1 MTRPFRTFIGVD
13 LGGGK
18 GKTTAL
24 TRLRWDPPGPAA
36 PAGSSRM
43 AGEGAAGAGPGGA
56 LIVEDCGGN
65 RSRGAGG
72 ADGAGGAGGGSGA
85 GGRVGSGPCP
95 LYDERLVEYLL
106 GHRGEAVVAMDAPLT
121 LTACV
126 RCQLPVCPGLASCE
140 VETVRW
146 FRARNAAADQQGK
159 PKYTPYTQ
167 RATEVVLHEDHG
179 IMPRET
185 LGQGMGPLT
194 ARMAYLRRALSGAF
208 VLNHNLL
215 EVYPKA
221 TLTQLFPD
229 PEPAGTAPGGRG
241 PAAGAAGRPLGIGY
255 RDGNGRPIGLDGT
268 ARPRLTASQ
277 VARHYKRSGH
287 ALSIRER
294 VLSELAALGG
304 VAELRFGPGQWREF
318 ALQSD
323 HQFDALICAFTAFLW
338 ATKGWQLPAEPVFRE
353 DGWIWF
359 PPRAA
364 RTD

>member
-24 TRLRWDPPGPAA
+24 TRLRWEPAA
-36 PAGSSRM
+36 VPAS
-43 AGEGAAGAGPGGA
+43 GAAALATSPGPGGV

-65 RSRGAGG
+65 RAAGRTEP
-72 ADGAGGAGGGSGA
+72 
-85 GGRVGSGPCP
+85 GGRGGPCP
-95 LYDERLVEYLL
+95 LYDERLIEYLL

-140 VETVRW
+140 VATVRW

-208 VLNHNLL
+208 VLNQNLL

-229 PEPAGTAPGGRG
+229 PEPAGTAGA
-241 PAAGAAGRPLGIGY
+241 PARKPLGIDY
-255 RDGNGRPIGLDGT
+255 RDGNGRPIGLDGA

-338 ATKGWQLPAEPVFRE
+338 ATRGWQLPPDPVFAE

-364 RTD
+364 AKPD

>member
-24 TRLRWDPPGPAA
+24 TRLRWEPAA
-36 PAGSSRM
+36 VPAS
-43 AGEGAAGAGPGGA
+43 GAAALATSPGPGGV

-65 RSRGAGG
+65 RAAGRTEP
-72 ADGAGGAGGGSGA
+72 
-85 GGRVGSGPCP
+85 GGRGGPCP
-95 LYDERLVEYLL
+95 LYDERLIEYLL

-140 VETVRW
+140 VATVRW

-194 ARMAYLRRALSGAF
+194 ARMAYLRRALGTHF
-208 VLNHNLL
+208 RLHHNLL

-229 PEPAGTAPGGRG
+229 ASPPPGLPPSSPPPPSGRSG
-241 PAAGAAGRPLGIGY
+241 QRTSVRY
-255 RDGNGRPIGLDGT
+255 RDSNGNEVRLSDSEEGDDESDNPR
-268 ARPRLTASQ
+268 RPRSQ
-277 VARHYKRSGH
+277 VARLYKRSGH
-287 ALSIRER
+287 ALPIRTR
-294 VLSELAALGG
+294 VLEELPG
-304 VAELRFGPGQWREF
+304 LRFGPGQWREF
-318 ALQSD
+318 TAQND
-323 HQFDALICAFTAFLW
+323 HQFDALICAYTAYLW
-338 ATKGWQLPAEPVFRE
+338 ARDGWQLPVDPVFTE

-359 PPRAA
+359 PPSRG
-364 RTD
+364 

>member
-1 MTRPFRTFIGVD
+1 MHRPFRTFIGVD

-18 GKTTAL
+18 GKTTAV
-24 TRLRWDPPGPAA
+24 TRLRWEPSTGGQGGADA
-36 PAGSSRM
+36 AGSLARSL
-43 AGEGAAGAGPGGA
+43 AGSA
-56 LIVEDCGGN
+56 LIVEDCGG
-65 RSRGAGG
+65 SRP
-72 ADGAGGAGGGSGA
+72 
-85 GGRVGSGPCP
+85 GPSTW
-95 LYDERLVEYLL
+95 YDQRLVEYLL
-106 GHRGEAVVAMDAPLT
+106 SHREAAVVAMDAPLT

-126 RCQLPVCPGLASCE
+126 RCQLPVCPGLNTCE
-140 VETVRW
+140 VPTVRW
-146 FRARNAAADQQGK
+146 FRDRGAAFARTDK

-194 ARMAYLRRALSGAF
+194 ARMAYLRRALSQDF
-208 VLNHNLL
+208 VLNQNLL

-229 PEPAGTAPGGRG
+229 PEPAQLAAGRG
-241 PAAGAAGRPLGIGY
+241 AATAGAAAGKKPLGIGY
-255 RDGNGRPIGLDGT
+255 RDGNGRSIGLDGS
-268 ARPRLTASQ
+268 AQPRLTASQ

-287 ALSIRER
+287 ALPIRER
-294 VLSELAALGG
+294 VLSELATLGG
-304 VAELRFGPGQWREF
+304 VGELRFGPGQWREF

-338 ATKGWQLPAEPVFRE
+338 TTRSWELPADPVFHE

-359 PPRAA
+359 PPRGG
-364 RTD
+364 

>member
-1 MTRPFRTFIGVD
+1 MRRAFRTFIGVD

-24 TRLRWDPPGPAA
+24 TRLRWEPPAGGGGKSAPGGVLIVADCGGSRAVPGPASG
-36 PAGSSRM
+36 PGSR
-43 AGEGAAGAGPGGA
+43 ARAAGGVA
-56 LIVEDCGGN
+56 
-65 RSRGAGG
+65 AGG
-72 ADGAGGAGGGSGA
+72 SC
-85 GGRVGSGPCP
+85 SW
-95 LYDERLVEYLL
+95 YDEPLVEYLL
-106 GHRGEAVVAMDAPLT
+106 SHRDEAVVAMDAPLT

-126 RCQLPVCPGLASCE
+126 RCQLTACPGLTACE

-146 FRARNAAADQQGK
+146 FRARGAAADPSGK

-194 ARMAYLRRALSGAF
+194 ARMAYLRHALSGAF
-208 VLNHNLL
+208 VLNQNLL

-229 PEPAGTAPGGRG
+229 PEPAATAGSARAGASGTA
-241 PAAGAAGRPLGIGY
+241 AKKSLGIGY
-255 RDGNGRPIGLDGT
+255 RDGNGRPIGLDGA
-268 ARPRLTASQ
+268 ARPRSAASQ
-277 VARHYKRSGH
+277 VARQYKRSGH
-287 ALSIRER
+287 ALPIRER
-294 VLSELAALGG
+294 VLSELAALAG
-304 VAELRFGPGQWREF
+304 VSELRFGPGQWREF
-318 ALQSD
+318 ALRSD

-338 ATKGWQLPAEPVFRE
+338 ATQGWQLPPDPVFHA

-359 PPRAA
+359 PPRLWPKP
-364 RTD
+364 D

>member
-24 TRLRWDPPGPAA
+24 TRLRWDPPTAA
-36 PAGSSRM
+36 AGSSVV
-43 AGEGAAGAGPGGA
+43 GGAGTAGTVGSAPGGA

-65 RSRGAGG
+65 RS
-72 ADGAGGAGGGSGA
+72 GGSGSSGRA
-85 GGRVGSGPCP
+85 GTGPCP

-229 PEPAGTAPGGRG
+229 PEPAGTAPGGRALG
-241 PAAGAAGRPLGIGY
+241 AAAAAGGRAAAGAAAKPLGIGY
-255 RDGNGRPIGLDGT
+255 RDGNGRPISLDGT

-338 ATKGWQLPAEPVFRE
+338 TTRGWQLPPDAVFQE

-364 RTD
+364 ARLD

>member
-1 MTRPFRTFIGVD
+1 MAQMYADSEPMKRPFRTFIGVD

-24 TRLRWDPPGPAA
+24 TRLRWEPAASGPAKLT
-36 PAGSSRM
+36 PGGVLIVEECGGSRAGSS
-43 AGEGAAGAGPGGA
+43 AASLRGGSSRSSFGAGPA
-56 LIVEDCGGN
+56 
-65 RSRGAGG
+65 
-72 ADGAGGAGGGSGA
+72 
-85 GGRVGSGPCP
+85 PW
-95 LYDERLVEYLL
+95 YDERLVEYLL
-106 GHRGEAVVAMDAPLT
+106 RHHPESVVAMDAPLT

-146 FRARNAAADQQGK
+146 FRLRGAAADPSGK

-194 ARMAYLRRALSGAF
+194 ARMAYLRHALSGTF
-208 VLNHNLL
+208 VLNQNLL

-229 PEPAGTAPGGRG
+229 PEPAAAGSERSSG
-241 PAAGAAGRPLGIGY
+241 PAAAAKKPLGIGY
-255 RDGNGRPIGLDGT
+255 RDGNGRVIGLDGA
-268 ARPRLTASQ
+268 ARPRSAASQ

-287 ALSIRER
+287 ALQIREQ
-294 VLSELAALGG
+294 VLSALAALAG
-304 VAELRFGPGQWREF
+304 VHELRFGPGQWREF

-338 ATKGWQLPAEPVFRE
+338 ATQGWQLPAEPVFRD

-364 RTD
+364 AKPD

>member
-1 MTRPFRTFIGVD
+1 MTRPFRTFIGID

-24 TRLRWDPPGPAA
+24 TRLRWDPPAA
-36 PAGSSRM
+36 TSA
-43 AGEGAAGAGPGGA
+43 GAAGASPGGA

-65 RSRGAGG
+65 RSRGAS
-72 ADGAGGAGGGSGA
+72 GAGGTGGTGSSGA
-85 GGRVGSGPCP
+85 GGRAGSGPCP

-106 GHRGEAVVAMDAPLT
+106 GHRSEAVVAMDAPLT

-140 VETVRW
+140 VTTVRW

-229 PEPAGTAPGGRG
+229 PEPAGTAPGGRAPG
-241 PAAGAAGRPLGIGY
+241 AAAGRGVAGAGAKPLGIGY
-255 RDGNGRPIGLDGT
+255 RDGNGRPISLDGT
-268 ARPRLTASQ
+268 ARSRLTASQ

-287 ALSIRER
+287 ALAIRER

-338 ATKGWQLPAEPVFRE
+338 ATKGWQLPADPVFQE

-364 RTD
+364 ARPD

>member
-1 MTRPFRTFIGVD
+1 MKRSFRTFIGVD

-24 TRLRWDPPGPAA
+24 TRLRWEPA
-36 PAGSSRM
+36 PAG
-43 AGEGAAGAGPGGA
+43 ATAARTGGV
-56 LIVEDCGGN
+56 LIVEDCGGSRPGAEP
-65 RSRGAGG
+65 RSATRPGFGT
-72 ADGAGGAGGGSGA
+72 GGSTW
-85 GGRVGSGPCP
+85 
-95 LYDERLVEYLL
+95 YDERLIEYLL
-106 GHRGEAVVAMDAPLT
+106 HHRSEAVVAMDAPLT

-126 RCQLPVCPGLASCE
+126 RCQLPVCPGLLSCE

-146 FRARNAAADQQGK
+146 FRARGVTADRSGK

-194 ARMAYLRRALSGAF
+194 ARMAYLRHALSGTF
-208 VLNHNLL
+208 VLNQNLL

-229 PEPAGTAPGGRG
+229 PESAVGNGR
-241 PAAGAAGRPLGIGY
+241 AAGAKKPLGIGY
-255 RDGNGRPIGLDGT
+255 RDGNGQPIGLDGA
-268 ARPRLTASQ
+268 ARPRSAASQ

-287 ALSIRER
+287 ALPIRER
-294 VLSELAALGG
+294 VLSELAGLCG
-304 VAELRFGPGQWREF
+304 VHELRFGPGQWREF

-338 ATKGWQLPAEPVFRE
+338 ATQDWQLPADPVFHE

-364 RTD
+364 VKPE